1 MVAPPSPE
9 IGAQLG
15 IVSVVSASKPM
26 KTDLAGPTRGRG
38 ALRSALAGAGSGV
51 KAGLV
56 PGLAVM
62 YASVPFMVIPPLGA
76 MILVG
81 GAALTAAG
89 AITGAGL
96 GAAGGAL
103 YGALAVEPA
112 SNEASAALRDALA
125 DSTLLD
131 ALRQRVEEVARERTR
146 VRFARISTEPAPAEA
161 ELDPAGLSGAPDT
174 ILEVALQ
181 SLELKRVGDEINA
194 PLALVVIARGQLRRG
209 DGHVLGEH
217 VVASPSDPR
226 TIAEWTADNASQ
238 FRAYLAIAADH
249 LAGQLVDVLL
259 VPWSSEEV
267 AR

>member
-1 MVAPPSPE
+1 MKTHVRSPIARLIVAGFALWQCGCAVARPTMVAPPSPE

-15 IVSVVSASKPM
+15 IVSVVSASEPL

-38 ALRSALAGAGSGV
+38 ALRSALAGAGSGA

-62 YASVPFMVIPPLGA
+62 YARVPSMVIPPPAA

-112 SNEASAALRDALA
+112 SNEESAALRDALA
-125 DSTLLD
+125 DSTLLE
-131 ALRQRVEEVARERTR
+131 ALRLRVEEVARERTR
-146 VRFARISTEPAPAEA
+146 VTLARISTEPA
-161 ELDPAGLSGAPDT
+161 
-174 ILEVALQ
+174 
-181 SLELKRVGDEINA
+181 
-194 PLALVVIARGQLRRG
+194 
-209 DGHVLGEH
+209 
-217 VVASPSDPR
+217 
-226 TIAEWTADNASQ
+226 
-238 FRAYLAIAADH
+238 
-249 LAGQLVDVLL
+249 
-259 VPWSSEEV
+259 
-267 AR
+267 